1 MGLQMVVGVVKMKM
15 VIMGMMSSHSHY
27 SQRAVRPMVAGLLF
41 PFVLKIS
48 LSFTVVRRT
57 YCELM
62 HASSLFFFQLGH
74 IAFDTTTT
82 TTTTTTTS
90 IITDGHDAAAAAASS
105 SSSRFRRALRLV
117 FQRLTLVPQPH
128 QQAADSLHSLSMIA
142 L

>member
-1 MGLQMVVGVVKMKM
+1 MGLQMVVGVAKMKM
-15 VIMGMMSSHSHY
+15 VIMGMMGSHSHY

-74 IAFDTTTT
+74 IAFDTTTST
-82 TTTTTTTS
+82 T
-90 IITDGHDAAAAAASS
+90 AAASS
-105 SSSRFRRALRLV
+105 RFQRALRLV